1 MNPQTQT
8 EHKKS
13 NILFVA
19 DLPKDATYDDLS
31 NFFKNYH
38 FQFATLNNSKVSN
51 IWAQVYFE
59 DDIWAKKARY
69 ELNGEIL
76 KPELSKNVKGKPIR
90 ICNYEGRGGGH
101 KEKKINQSLLVKNID
116 TSITQKEFY
125 NIFLKYGDIE
135 SAKLEYDENGVS
147 KGYGYIYYS
156 NEKEAE
162 EAKKN
167 LNGKEIKGKQ
177 LNIVNLVYS
186 NNNQGKNLTLFVVNF
201 PLNFTDI
208 DLRKLFEKY
217 GNIIYASVIKDQM
230 GNSKGVGFITFSN
243 FEETSKC
250 ISDTKTNQITF
261 PGLPPLCVKYA
272 TKKEEREK
280 RANFTNNNNSSDEY
294 KVQFNLLY
302 QINDIKNEY
311 DLEKEIR
318 LFIKVVMLQEY
329 SPKEVEI
336 DLSRNSGIVT
346 LAKLKDYELF
356 MQKYNEFCMQRQPEF
371 ECIPI
376 SFEETIQQI
385 PNQNYLNNT
394 NKQINQ
400 YNMYQTSSQ
409 DMNAPLPG
417 MISQNMNK
425 NYMNP
430 QSNYIQMN
438 NEQNNNNNPN
448 NNYNNFFP
456 NMILVNGKENF
467 MMSNQNNNNNF
478 NNFNI
483 QQQQNMMYN
492 NLNNFQN
499 INNNIR
505 RKNNN
510 FNNNKFKMNPNNN
523 TNNINFNKFSNN
535 PNQNFQQQNMIAQ
548 QTKMMMM
555 MQNQNR
561 PVIGN
566 FPNIN
571 QMPIPI
577 QMQPLPFMYNPQ
589 RQNIFIKNQNEKNEE
604 IDQRNLQLLNPSQL
618 QSQFKYPPNT
628 VYNRE
633 MIDSKENEE
642 ISNEIAD
649 SIYEIVYVKHPDEAA
664 KITGMIKEMG
674 IEKMNMLLSKE
685 DDLIEL
691 IEKAYEMI
699 KNDEVNY

>member
-1 MNPQTQT
+1 
-8 EHKKS
+8 
-13 NILFVA
+13 
-19 DLPKDATYDDLS
+19 
-31 NFFKNYH
+31 
-38 FQFATLNNSKVSN
+38 
-51 IWAQVYFE
+51 
-59 DDIWAKKARY
+59 
-69 ELNGEIL
+69 
-76 KPELSKNVKGKPIR
+76 
-90 ICNYEGRGGGH
+90 
-101 KEKKINQSLLVKNID
+101 
-116 TSITQKEFY
+116 
-125 NIFLKYGDIE
+125 
-135 SAKLEYDENGVS
+135 
-147 KGYGYIYYS
+147 
-156 NEKEAE
+156 
-162 EAKKN
+162 
-167 LNGKEIKGKQ
+167 
-177 LNIVNLVYS
+177 
-186 NNNQGKNLTLFVVNF
+186 
-201 PLNFTDI
+201 
-208 DLRKLFEKY
+208 
-217 GNIIYASVIKDQM
+217 
-230 GNSKGVGFITFSN
+230 
-243 FEETSKC
+243 
-250 ISDTKTNQITF
+250 
-261 PGLPPLCVKYA
+261 
-272 TKKEEREK
+272 
-280 RANFTNNNNSSDEY
+280 
-294 KVQFNLLY
+294 
-302 QINDIKNEY
+302 
-311 DLEKEIR
+311 
-318 LFIKVVMLQEY
+318 MLQEY

-492 NLNNFQN
+492 NQNNFQN

-649 SIYEIVYVKHPDEAA
+649 SIYEIVCVKHPDEAA

>member
-19 DLPKDATYDDLS
+19 DLPKDTTFDDLS

-76 KPELSKNVKGKPIR
+76 KPKLSQNVKGKPIR

-125 NIFLKYGDIE
+125 KMFLKYGDIE
-135 SAKLEYDENGVS
+135 SGKLEYDENGNS

-167 LNGKEIKGKQ
+167 LNGKEINGKQ

-186 NNNQGKNLTLFVVNF
+186 NNQGRNLTLFVVNF

-217 GNIIYASVIKDQM
+217 GNIIYSSVIKDQM
-230 GNSKGVGFITFSN
+230 GNSKGSGFITFSN

-250 ISDTKTNQITF
+250 ISDTKINQISF

-280 RANFTNNNNSSDEY
+280 RANFTNNNYSNDEY
-294 KVQFNLLY
+294 KVQFNLIY
-302 QINDIKNEY
+302 SISEITNEH

-318 LFIKVVMLQEY
+318 LFIKVIMLQEY
-329 SPKEVEI
+329 IPKDVTVNME
-336 DLSRNSGIVT
+336 LFSGIVT
-346 LAKLKDYELF
+346 INKLKDYELF
-356 MQKYNEFCMQRQPEF
+356 IQKYNEFCMQREPEF

-376 SFEETIQQI
+376 SFEENKSQFRQQ
-385 PNQNYLNNT
+385 NQYFNNNNRQLNQFDSYLNNPKQFNT
-394 NKQINQ
+394 NFTKN
-400 YNMYQTSSQ
+400 N
-409 DMNAPLPG
+409 
-417 MISQNMNK
+417 NK
-425 NYMNP
+425 N
-430 QSNYIQMN
+430 IN
-438 NEQNNNNNPN
+438 NDRKNNNI
-448 NNYNNFFP
+448 FP
-456 NMILVNGKENF
+456 NMLFINGQDSFHFN
-467 MMSNQNNNNNF
+467 SQNKNLNNNF
-478 NNFNI
+478 NNKRTNK
-483 QQQQNMMYN
+483 
-492 NLNNFQN
+492 
-499 INNNIR
+499 NNNI
-505 RKNNN
+505 
-510 FNNNKFKMNPNNN
+510 FNNKYQKNKKYNNH
-523 TNNINFNKFSNN
+523 NFY
-535 PNQNFQQQNMIAQ
+535 PQQMR
-548 QTKMMMM
+548 T
-555 MQNQNR
+555 R
-561 PVIGN
+561 PIIGN
-566 FPNIN
+566 FPNISS
-571 QMPIPI
+571 
-577 QMQPLPFMYNPQ
+577 MQSP
-589 RQNIFIKNQNEKNEE
+589 NIFINQNERNNIHKNINEKYEE
-604 IDQRNLQLLNPSQL
+604 IDQRNLQNLNPLQL
-618 QSQFKYPPNT
+618 QSQFKDPPNT
-628 VYNRE
+628 VFNGE
-633 MIDSKENEE
+633 MIDGEENEE

-649 SIYEIVYVKHPDEAA
+649 SIYEIVYNIHPNEAA

-674 IEKMNMLLSKE
+674 IEKMNMLLSKK
-685 DDLIEL
+685 DDLYDLIE
-691 IEKAYEMI
+691 KGYEMI
-699 KNDEVNY
+699 KNDKTSIID